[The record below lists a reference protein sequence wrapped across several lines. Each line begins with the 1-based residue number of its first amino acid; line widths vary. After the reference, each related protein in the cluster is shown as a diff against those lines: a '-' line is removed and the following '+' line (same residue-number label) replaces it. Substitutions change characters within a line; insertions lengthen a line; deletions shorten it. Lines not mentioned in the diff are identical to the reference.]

1 MRSNIYPKK
10 KKKKQIPASAHKALS
25 IINMLKLNAHIKYI
39 VFLWMTTKYSEIKK
53 YNIIF

>member
-10 KKKKQIPASAHKALS
+10 KKKKKNPASAHKALS

-39 VFLWMTTKYSEIKK
+39 VFL
-53 YNIIF
+53 

>member
-10 KKKKQIPASAHKALS
+10 KKKKKHPAYAQKALS